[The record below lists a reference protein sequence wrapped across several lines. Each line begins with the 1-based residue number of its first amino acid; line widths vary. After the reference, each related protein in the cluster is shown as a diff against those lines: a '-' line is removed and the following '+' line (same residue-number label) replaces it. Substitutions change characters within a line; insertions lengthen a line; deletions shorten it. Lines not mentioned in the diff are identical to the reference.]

1 MVGLAFTGEN
11 HMPKNRFVIV
21 VLWVCTV
28 LIMAACRAEVQ
39 SEVAFSDVEDGVEAT
54 AVAPTTPHSNPAF
67 ASATQAPPAT
77 PTLTPTEIPPT
88 KEAVNLPDLGPA
100 PEITNQVWLNTDEP
114 VTLASVQGE
123 KAMLVEFWT
132 FGCINCLRTIPWIRE
147 WHETYSGD
155 DFVVVSVHYP
165 EFDYERDIE
174 NVRAATVELDV
185 AYPVA
190 IDNDRVTWNAYK
202 QRYWPTTY
210 LIDKNGRIRV
220 QHIGEFRES
229 SAAEMDAAIQ
239 AVIAQ

>member
-1 MVGLAFTGEN
+1 ML
-11 HMPKNRFVIV
+11 KNRLIIV
-21 VLWVCTV
+21 FLWIIIG
-28 LIMAACRAEVQ
+28 LIVTACRAEMLPDE
-39 SEVAFSDVEDGVEAT
+39 SLSAVEAGSMTT
-54 AVAPTTPHSNPAF
+54 AVAPTTPHLNPTLIP
-67 ASATQAPPAT
+67 ATQAPPAT
-77 PTLTPTEIPPT
+77 PTLIPTEIPPT
-88 KEAVNLPDLGPA
+88 KETVNLPDLGPA
-100 PEITNQVWLNTDEP
+100 PEITNQVWLNTDAP

-123 KAMLVEFWT
+123 KAVLVEFWT
-132 FGCINCLRTIPWIRE
+132 FGCINCLRTIPWVRE
-147 WHETYSGD
+147 WHEKYSGD

-174 NVRAATVELDV
+174 NVREATVELNV

-190 IDNDRVTWNAYK
+190 IDNERVTWNAYN

-210 LIDKNGRIRV
+210 LIDKNGRIRM